1 MIIFLLILC
10 VLGFAYT
17 NVFGR
22 KVWHKCCM
30 VIFGLGFL
38 ASLSLIV
45 LNDKD
50 HFGMTEV
57 TQDKTFE
64 LKAVVQAKMAPTC
77 YCTSRWAMVPKKFIY
92 ITHQIKRNYKNRN
105 GKRHKHSSK
114 DAQKSTLVQK
124 RRNGPIKSPGPKHY
138 LALLTTITNLQNKKT
153 PSTLLVTG

>member
-1 MIIFLLILC
+1 MIIFLFNPLRVRLC
-10 VLGFAYT
+10 LYECIWP
-17 NVFGR
+17 

-64 LKAVVQAKMAPTC
+64 LKAVVQAK
-77 YCTSRWAMVPKKFIY
+77 I
-92 ITHQIKRNYKNRN
+92 
-105 GKRHKHSSK
+105 
-114 DAQKSTLVQK
+114 L
-124 RRNGPIKSPGPKHY
+124 
-138 LALLTTITNLQNKKT
+138 
-153 PSTLLVTG
+153 

>member
-1 MIIFLLILC
+1 MLC

-17 NVFGR
+17 NLFRG

-38 ASLSLIV
+38 GSLSLIV

-64 LKAVVQAKMAPTC
+64 LKSRS
-77 YCTSRWAMVPKKFIY
+77 TSKV
-92 ITHQIKRNYKNRN
+92 
-105 GKRHKHSSK
+105 
-114 DAQKSTLVQK
+114 
-124 RRNGPIKSPGPKHY
+124 GPKM
-138 LALLTTITNLQNKKT
+138 LLY
-153 PSTLLVTG
+153 

>member
-64 LKAVVQAKMAPTC
+64 LK
-77 YCTSRWAMVPKKFIY
+77 SSS
-92 ITHQIKRNYKNRN
+92 
-105 GKRHKHSSK
+105 SSK
-114 DAQKSTLVQK
+114 D
-124 RRNGPIKSPGPKHY
+124 GPNMLLYQPLGDGSEKVY
-138 LALLTTITNLQNKKT
+138 LYNT
-153 PSTLLVTG
+153 P

>member
-22 KVWHKCCM
+22 KVWHKFCM

-105 GKRHKHSSK
+105 GKRHKHGSK
-114 DAQKSTLVQK
+114 DAQK
-124 RRNGPIKSPGPKHY
+124 PH
-138 LALLTTITNLQNKKT
+138 
-153 PSTLLVTG
+153 

>member
-64 LKAVVQAKMAPTC
+64 LKAVVQAKMAPHVIVPAVG
-77 YCTSRWAMVPKKFIY
+77 RMVPKKFIY
-92 ITHQIKRNYKNRN
+92 ITHQIKRNYKKQERKNVT
-105 GKRHKHSSK
+105 KHGSK
-114 DAQKSTLVQK
+114 KML
-124 RRNGPIKSPGPKHY
+124 
-138 LALLTTITNLQNKKT
+138 KK
-153 PSTLLVTG
+153 PH